1 MLDTVIPLAFLSA
14 ACAFDF
20 KARRIPNEITYP
32 AFLSGMAYSAFSGG
46 FPCLKESF
54 FAAVSVFL
62 LLIFVSG
69 AFRLGGGDI
78 KLMAGCGAW
87 LGMQTPYFIFLALLF
102 ILAYNLSSAV
112 KKSPEGLILALK
124 AEILGAERQAFEG
137 MPGAFFIAAAFIA
150 SKVLFGRWL

>member
-1 MLDTVIPLAFLSA
+1 MLNTLIPLAFLSA

-20 KARRIPNEITYP
+20 KARHIPNEVTYF
-32 AFLSGMAYSAFSGG
+32 AFLSGTAYSAFSGG
-46 FPCLKESF
+46 ASCLKESL

-87 LGMQTPYFIFLALLF
+87 LGMQTPYFIFFALLF
-102 ILAYNLSSAV
+102 ILVYNLSSAV
-112 KKSPEGLILALK
+112 KKSPKGLIFALK
-124 AEILGAERQAFEG
+124 KEAFYGESQAFG
-137 MPGAFFIAAAFIA
+137 KLPGAFFIAAGFAA
-150 SKVLFGRWL
+150 SKLLQIYI